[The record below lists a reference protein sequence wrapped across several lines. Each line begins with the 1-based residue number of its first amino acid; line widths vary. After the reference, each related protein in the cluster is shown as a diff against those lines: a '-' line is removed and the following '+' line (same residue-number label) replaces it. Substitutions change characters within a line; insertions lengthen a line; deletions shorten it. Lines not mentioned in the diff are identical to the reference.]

1 MRRPRSLR
9 LSKRARAK
17 PGDGHQNRTVTASLR
32 VFVCTPLAEELCQ
45 LIERQEPRV
54 ELVRD
59 QSLLPRQ
66 RHPGDHRG
74 DPTFTRT
81 PEQQQRFDDL
91 IDSAEALYGLPDES
105 GTALHRTVE
114 ANPNLRWV
122 HTTPAGGGAQ
132 VKSAHLSDEQLERIL
147 FTTSAGTHAQPLAE
161 FVVFGILAGA
171 KQLPQLQEAQRDH
184 SWPQARAAMPQVSEQ
199 TILVV
204 GLGGIGRRSA
214 ELLAGLGARVIGVH
228 RHQVE
233 AVGVEKV
240 IPVEELAEAA
250 SEADAI
256 VLTLPGTEQTHK
268 LLSREVLARVK
279 PGITIVNVGR
289 GTTVDEDALIEAL
302 QDGRV
307 GFAALDVVY
316 REPLAPESPL
326 WDLPNV
332 LISPHSAALNAEED
346 RRIAEL
352 FAANATRLIDGQPL
366 VNRVNTR
373 EFY

>member
-1 MRRPRSLR
+1 M
-9 LSKRARAK
+9 
-17 PGDGHQNRTVTASLR
+17 
-32 VFVCTPLAEELCQ
+32 
-45 LIERQEPRV
+45 
-54 ELVRD
+54 
-59 QSLLPRQ
+59 
-66 RHPGDHRG
+66 
-74 DPTFTRT
+74 
-81 PEQQQRFDDL
+81 
-91 IDSAEALYGLPDES
+91 
-105 GTALHRTVE
+105 
-114 ANPNLRWV
+114 
-122 HTTPAGGGAQ
+122 
-132 VKSAHLSDEQLERIL
+132 
-147 FTTSAGTHAQPLAE
+147 
-161 FVVFGILAGA
+161 
-171 KQLPQLQEAQRDH
+171 
-184 SWPQARAAMPQVSEQ
+184 
-199 TILVV
+199 V